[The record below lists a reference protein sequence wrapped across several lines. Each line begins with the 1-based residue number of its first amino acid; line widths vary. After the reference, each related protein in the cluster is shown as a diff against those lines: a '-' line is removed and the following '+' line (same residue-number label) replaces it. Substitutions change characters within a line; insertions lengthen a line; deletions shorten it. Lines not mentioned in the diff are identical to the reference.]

1 MTTSNVVSSARSA
14 SPLGTLTVIPW
25 SSEPSAESAGT
36 PFLMAYS
43 LGDGRDGPE
52 AGQQAMRAALESMGL
67 SVGDRLFDL
76 GKDAGIHA
84 SLLVEGGSA
93 VLTLPFLKVQCPVPD
108 EWQTAAREAERGVYL
123 ICSVRP
129 WPEGVPGQPVD
140 EERLRAFVSDEEMLA
155 DSAHVLLPVRRLQG

>member
-1 MTTSNVVSSARSA
+1 MTTSNVVSSARNA

-25 SSEPSAESAGT
+25 ASEPSADSAGT

-52 AGQQAMRAALESMGL
+52 AGQQAMRAALESMKL

-76 GKDAGIHA
+76 EKDAGINA
-84 SLLVEGGSA
+84 TLLVEGGSA

-108 EWQTAAREAERGVYL
+108 EWQAAAREQGKVYFL
-123 ICSVRP
+123 CSVRP
-129 WPEGVPGQPVD
+129 WSEGVPGQPVD
-140 EERLRAFVSDEEMLA
+140 EAMLRAFVSDEETLA
-155 DSAHVLLPVRRLQG
+155 DCAHVLLPVRRIQG

>member
-1 MTTSNVVSSARSA
+1 MTTPHALSEARSA

-25 SSEPSAESAGT
+25 SSEATADSAGT

-52 AGQQAMRAALESMGL
+52 AGQQAMRSALEAMGL

-76 GKDAGIHA
+76 EKDAGISA

-93 VLTLPFLKVQCPVPD
+93 VLTLPFLKVQCPVPA
-108 EWQTAAREAERGVYL
+108 EWQAAAREAGQVYFL
-123 ICSVRP
+123 CSVRP
-129 WPEGVPGQPVD
+129 WSEGVPGRPVD
-140 EERLRAFVSDEEMLA
+140 EDRLRAFVSDEEMLA
-155 DSAHVLLPVRRLQG
+155 DCAHVLLPVRRVQG

>member
-1 MTTSNVVSSARSA
+1 MTTPHVLSEARSL

-25 SSEPSAESAGT
+25 SSEATADSAGT

-76 GKDAGIHA
+76 EKDAGISA
-84 SLLVEGGSA
+84 TLLVEGGSA
-93 VLTLPFLKVQCPVPD
+93 ALTLPFLKVQCPVPA
-108 EWQTAAREAERGVYL
+108 EWQAAARESGKVYFL
-123 ICSVRP
+123 CSVRP
-129 WPEGVPGQPVD
+129 WAEAVPGRPVD
-140 EERLRAFVSDEEMLA
+140 EDRLRAFVSDEEMLA
-155 DSAHVLLPVRRLQG
+155 DCAHVLLPVRRLQG

>member
-1 MTTSNVVSSARSA
+1 MTTPHVLSEARSV

-25 SSEPSAESAGT
+25 SSEATADSAGT

-76 GKDAGIHA
+76 EKDAGISA
-84 SLLVEGGSA
+84 TLLVEAGTA
-93 VLTLPFLKVQCPVPD
+93 VLTLPFLKVQCPVPA
-108 EWQTAAREAERGVYL
+108 EWQTAARETGKVYFL
-123 ICSVRP
+123 CSVRP
-129 WPEGVPGQPVD
+129 WGDGVPGKPMD
-140 EERLRAFVSDEEMLA
+140 EDLLRAFVSDEEMLA
-155 DSAHVLLPVRRLQG
+155 ECAHVLLPVRRVQG

>member
-52 AGQQAMRAALESMGL
+52 AGQQAMRAALEAMNL

-76 GKDAGIHA
+76 EKDAGINV
-84 SLLVEGGSA
+84 SLIVEAGSA

-108 EWQTAAREAERGVYL
+108 EWQAAAREQGKVYF

-129 WPEGVPGQPVD
+129 WAEGVPGQPVD
-140 EERLRAFVSDEEMLA
+140 EERLKAFVSDEAMLA
-155 DSAHVLLPVRRLQG
+155 DSAHVLLPVRRIQG

>member
-25 SSEPSAESAGT
+25 ASEPSADSAGT

-52 AGQQAMRAALESMGL
+52 AGQQAMRAALESMKL

-76 GKDAGIHA
+76 EKDAGINA
-84 SLLVEGGSA
+84 TLLVEGGSA

-108 EWQTAAREAERGVYL
+108 EWQTAAREQGKVYFL
-123 ICSVRP
+123 CSVRP
-129 WPEGVPGQPVD
+129 WSEGVPGQPVD
-140 EERLRAFVSDEEMLA
+140 EAMLRAFVSDEETLA
-155 DSAHVLLPVRRLQG
+155 DCAHVLLPVRRIQG

>member
-1 MTTSNVVSSARSA
+1 M
-14 SPLGTLTVIPW
+14 IPW

-52 AGQQAMRAALESMGL
+52 AGQQAMRAALEAMNL

-76 GKDAGIHA
+76 EKDAGINA
-84 SLLVEGGSA
+84 SLIVEAGSA
-93 VLTLPFLKVQCPVPD
+93 VLTLPFLKVQCPVPE
-108 EWQTAAREAERGVYL
+108 EWQAAAREQGKVYF

-129 WPEGVPGQPVD
+129 WAEGVPGQPVD
-140 EERLRAFVSDEEMLA
+140 EERLKAFVSDEAMLA
-155 DSAHVLLPVRRLQG
+155 DSAHVLLPVRRIQG

>member
-25 SSEPSAESAGT
+25 SSEPTAESAGT

-52 AGQQAMRAALESMGL
+52 AGQQAMRTALEAMNL

-76 GKDAGIHA
+76 EKDSGINA
-84 SLLVEGGSA
+84 TLLVEGGSVA
-93 VLTLPFLKVQCPVPD
+93 LTLPFLKVQCPVPA
-108 EWQTAAREAERGVYL
+108 EWQAAAQERGQVYL

-129 WPEGVPGQPVD
+129 WPEAVPGQPVD
-140 EERLRAFVSDEEMLA
+140 EAQLRAFVSDEAMLA
-155 DSAHVLLPVRRLQG
+155 ESAHVLMPVRRLQG

>member
-1 MTTSNVVSSARSA
+1 MTTSNVVSSTRSA

-25 SSEPSAESAGT
+25 ASEPTAESAGT

-52 AGQQAMRAALESMGL
+52 AGQQALRAALETMGL

-76 GKDAGIHA
+76 DKDAGINA

-93 VLTLPFLKVQCPVPD
+93 VLSLPFLKVQCPVPD
-108 EWQTAAREAERGVYL
+108 EWQTAARESGKVYL
-123 ICSVRP
+123 LCSVRP
-129 WPEGVPGQPVD
+129 WPEAVPGRPVEEELLRSFVAD
-140 EERLRAFVSDEEMLA
+140 EETLA
-155 DSAHVLLPVRRLQG
+155 DCAHVLMPVRRLQG

>member
-52 AGQQAMRAALESMGL
+52 AGQQAMRAALEAMNL

-76 GKDAGIHA
+76 EKDAGINA
-84 SLLVEGGSA
+84 SLIVEAGSA
-93 VLTLPFLKVQCPVPD
+93 VLTLPFLKVQCPVPE
-108 EWQTAAREAERGVYL
+108 EWQAAAREQGKVYF

-129 WPEGVPGQPVD
+129 WAEGVPGQPVD
-140 EERLRAFVSDEEMLA
+140 EERLKAFVSDEAMLA
-155 DSAHVLLPVRRLQG
+155 DSAHVLLPVRRIQG

>member
-1 MTTSNVVSSARSA
+1 MTTSHVVSSARSV

-25 SSEPSAESAGT
+25 SSEPSADSSGT

-76 GKDAGIHA
+76 DQDAGIKA

-108 EWQTAAREAERGVYL
+108 EWQAAAREAGKVYF

-129 WPEGVPGQPVD
+129 WAEGVPGQPVD
-140 EERLRAFVSDEEMLA
+140 EARLRAFVSDEEMLA
-155 DSAHVLLPVRRLQG
+155 DSAHVLLPVRRIQG

>member
-25 SSEPSAESAGT
+25 ASEPSADSAGT

-52 AGQQAMRAALESMGL
+52 AGQQAMRAALESMKL

-76 GKDAGIHA
+76 EKDAGINA
-84 SLLVEGGSA
+84 TLLVEGGSA
-93 VLTLPFLKVQCPVPD
+93 VLTLPFLKVQCPVPG
-108 EWQTAAREAERGVYL
+108 EWQTAAREQGKVYFL
-123 ICSVRP
+123 CSVRP
-129 WPEGVPGQPVD
+129 WSEGVPGQPVD
-140 EERLRAFVSDEEMLA
+140 EAMLRAFVSDEETLA
-155 DSAHVLLPVRRLQG
+155 DCAHVLLPVRRIQG

>member
-1 MTTSNVVSSARSA
+1 MTTPHVLSEARSL

-25 SSEPSAESAGT
+25 SSEATADSAGT

-76 GKDAGIHA
+76 EKDAGISA
-84 SLLVEGGSA
+84 TLLVEGGSA
-93 VLTLPFLKVQCPVPD
+93 ALTLPFLKVQCPVPA
-108 EWQTAAREAERGVYL
+108 EWQAAARESGKVYFL
-123 ICSVRP
+123 CSVRP
-129 WPEGVPGQPVD
+129 WAEAVPGQPVD
-140 EERLRAFVSDEEMLA
+140 EDRLRAFVSDEEMLA
-155 DSAHVLLPVRRLQG
+155 DCAHVLLPVRRLQG

>member
-1 MTTSNVVSSARSA
+1 MTTPPVLSEARSA

-25 SSEPSAESAGT
+25 SSEATDDSAGT

-52 AGQQAMRAALESMGL
+52 AGQQAMRSALEAMGL

-76 GKDAGIHA
+76 EKDAGINA

-93 VLTLPFLKVQCPVPD
+93 VLTLPFLKVQCPVPA
-108 EWQTAAREAERGVYL
+108 EWQAAARESGKIYFL
-123 ICSVRP
+123 CSVRP
-129 WPEGVPGQPVD
+129 WAEGVPGRPVD
-140 EERLRAFVSDEEMLA
+140 EDRLRAFVSDEEMLA
-155 DSAHVLLPVRRLQG
+155 DCAHVLMPVRRVQG

>member
-1 MTTSNVVSSARSA
+1 MTTPHVLSEARSL

-25 SSEPSAESAGT
+25 SSEATADSAGT

-76 GKDAGIHA
+76 EKDAGISA
-84 SLLVEGGSA
+84 TLLVEGGSA
-93 VLTLPFLKVQCPVPD
+93 ALTLPFLKVQCPVPA
-108 EWQTAAREAERGVYL
+108 EWQAAARESGKVYFL
-123 ICSVRP
+123 CSVRP
-129 WPEGVPGQPVD
+129 WAEAVPGQPVD
-140 EERLRAFVSDEEMLA
+140 EDRLRAFVSDEETLA
-155 DSAHVLLPVRRLQG
+155 DCAHVLLPVRRLQG

>member
-1 MTTSNVVSSARSA
+1 MTTPPVLSQARSV

-25 SSEPSAESAGT
+25 SSEVTEDSAGT

-76 GKDAGIHA
+76 EQDAGISA
-84 SLLVEGGSA
+84 SLLVEAGTA
-93 VLTLPFLKVQCPVPD
+93 VLTLPFLKVQCPVPA
-108 EWQTAAREAERGVYL
+108 EWQAAARETGKVYFL
-123 ICSVRP
+123 CSVRP
-129 WPEGVPGQPVD
+129 WAEAVPGQPVD
-140 EERLRAFVSDEEMLA
+140 EDRLRAFVSDEGTLA
-155 DSAHVLLPVRRLQG
+155 ECAHVMLPVRRVQV

>member
-1 MTTSNVVSSARSA
+1 MTTPHVLSEARSL

-25 SSEPSAESAGT
+25 SSEATADSAGT

-76 GKDAGIHA
+76 EKDAGISA
-84 SLLVEGGSA
+84 TLLVEGGSA
-93 VLTLPFLKVQCPVPD
+93 ALTLPFLKVQCPVPA
-108 EWQTAAREAERGVYL
+108 EWQAAARESGKVHFL
-123 ICSVRP
+123 CSVRP
-129 WPEGVPGQPVD
+129 WAEAVPGQPVD
-140 EERLRAFVSDEEMLA
+140 EDRLRAFVSDEEMLA
-155 DSAHVLLPVRRLQG
+155 DCAHVLLPVRRLQG

>member
-1 MTTSNVVSSARSA
+1 MTTSPVASSARSA

-25 SSEPSAESAGT
+25 SSEPSADSAGT

-52 AGQQAMRAALESMGL
+52 AGRRAMRSALENTGL
-67 SVGDRLFDL
+67 SLGDRLFDL
-76 GKDAGIHA
+76 ERDTGINA

-93 VLTLPFLKVQCPVPD
+93 VLTLPFLKARCPVPD
-108 EWQTAAREAERGVYL
+108 EWGAAARESGKVYL
-123 ICSVRP
+123 ICSARP
-129 WPEGVPGQPVD
+129 WPEAVPGRPVE

-155 DSAHVLLPVRRLQG
+155 DSAHVLMPVRRLQG

>member
-25 SSEPSAESAGT
+25 SSEPSADSAGT

-52 AGQQAMRAALESMGL
+52 AGQQAMRTALESMGL

-76 GKDAGIHA
+76 DKDAGINA
-84 SLLVEGGSA
+84 TLLVEGGSV
-93 VLTLPFLKVQCPVPD
+93 VLNLPFLKAQCPVPD
-108 EWQTAAREAERGVYL
+108 EWQAAARERGQVYL
-123 ICSVRP
+123 ICSLRP
-129 WPEGVPGQPVD
+129 WPEAVPGQPVD
-140 EERLRAFVSDEEMLA
+140 EARLRSFVSDEEMLA
-155 DSAHVLLPVRRLQG
+155 ESAHVLMPVRRLQG

>member
-76 GKDAGIHA
+76 GQDAGIKA
-84 SLLVEGGSA
+84 TLLVEGGSA

-108 EWQTAAREAERGVYL
+108 EWQAAAREQGKVYF

-129 WPEGVPGQPVD
+129 WSGGVPGQPVD
-140 EERLRAFVSDEEMLA
+140 EALLRAFVSDEEMLA
-155 DSAHVLLPVRRLQG
+155 DSAHVLLPVRRIQG

>member
-1 MTTSNVVSSARSA
+1 M
-14 SPLGTLTVIPW
+14 IPW

-52 AGQQAMRAALESMGL
+52 AGQQAMRAALETMGL

-76 GKDAGIHA
+76 AKDTGINA

-93 VLTLPFLKVQCPVPD
+93 VLSLPFLKVQCPVPA
-108 EWQTAAREAERGVYL
+108 EWQAAARESGQVYFL
-123 ICSVRP
+123 CSVRP
-129 WPEGVPGQPVD
+129 WPGGAPGRPVD
-140 EERLRAFVSDEEMLA
+140 EALLRAYVSDEETLA
-155 DSAHVLLPVRRLQG
+155 ACAHVMMPARRLQG

>member
-1 MTTSNVVSSARSA
+1 MTTSDVVSSARSV

-25 SSEPSAESAGT
+25 SSEPSADSAGT

-52 AGQQAMRAALESMGL
+52 AGQQALRAALEAMGL

-76 GKDAGIHA
+76 EKDAGIKA
-84 SLLVEGGSA
+84 SLIVEGGTA

-108 EWQTAAREAERGVYL
+108 EWLAAARERGHVYFL
-123 ICSVRP
+123 CSVRP
-129 WPEGVPGQPVD
+129 WAEGAPGEPVD
-140 EERLRAFVSDEEMLA
+140 EARLRAYVSDEEMLA
-155 DSAHVLLPVRRLQG
+155 DCAHVLMPVRRVQG

>member
-1 MTTSNVVSSARSA
+1 MTTSHVVSSARSA

-25 SSEPSAESAGT
+25 ASEPSADSAGT

-52 AGQQAMRAALESMGL
+52 GGQQAMRAALESMNL

-76 GKDAGIHA
+76 EKDAGINA
-84 SLLVEGGSA
+84 TLLVEGGSA
-93 VLTLPFLKVQCPVPD
+93 VLTLPFLKVQCPVPE
-108 EWQTAAREAERGVYL
+108 EWEAAAHAQGKVYFL
-123 ICSVRP
+123 CSVRP
-129 WPEGVPGQPVD
+129 WSEGVPGQPVD

-155 DSAHVLLPVRRLQG
+155 DCAHVLVPVRRIQG

>member
-52 AGQQAMRAALESMGL
+52 AGQQAMRTALETMGL
-67 SVGDRLFDL
+67 SIGDRLFDL
-76 GKDAGIHA
+76 EKDAGINA

-93 VLTLPFLKVQCPVPD
+93 VLSLPFLKVQCPVPD
-108 EWQTAAREAERGVYL
+108 EWQAAARESGKVYL

-129 WPEGVPGQPVD
+129 WPEAVPGRPVD
-140 EERLRAFVSDEEMLA
+140 EARLRAFVSDEEMLA
-155 DSAHVLLPVRRLQG
+155 ESAHVLMPARRIQG

>member
-25 SSEPSAESAGT
+25 SSEPSADSAGT

-52 AGQQAMRAALESMGL
+52 AGQQAMRTALESMGL

-76 GKDAGIHA
+76 DKDAGITA

-93 VLTLPFLKVQCPVPD
+93 VLNLPFLKVQCPVPD
-108 EWQTAAREAERGVYL
+108 EWQEAARERGQVYL

-129 WPEGVPGQPVD
+129 WPEAVPGQPVD
-140 EERLRAFVSDEEMLA
+140 EARLRAFVSDEEMLK
-155 DSAHVLLPVRRLQG
+155 DSAHVLMPVRRLQG